1 MKVNRPG
8 DGLTGSTEPLEPRD
22 LQNLVKGERFEAVLS
37 ELEGQA
43 AAGSNTVDNSM
54 AMSATRAALAQIANA
69 ADLAN
74 AGQSLSAVRE
84 SARYMIRSRLSKQ
97 YRTTEEGER
106 VIEGLSEY
114 VASDPL
120 LKAKIL
126 SGLTDSSRFK
136 SRRWTSMTIG
146 TFAASLRPTSGS
158 I

>member
-1 MKVNRPG
+1 MKINRPG
-8 DGLTGSTEPLEPRD
+8 DPLSGSTEPIDPRD

-43 AAGSNTVDNSM
+43 GPGTANTVDNAV
-54 AMSATRAALAQIANA
+54 AMSATRAALARIASE

-84 SARYMIRSRLSKQ
+84 SARYMISSRLSKQ
-97 YRTTEEGER
+97 YRKTEEGER

-120 LKAKIL
+120 LKSKIL
-126 SGLTDSSRFK
+126 SILQK
-136 SRRWTSMTIG
+136 VKP
-146 TFAASLRPTSGS
+146 A
-158 I
+158 

>member
-1 MKVNRPG
+1 MKINRPG
-8 DGLTGSTEPLEPRD
+8 DPLTGATEPLDPRD

-43 AAGSNTVDNSM
+43 GASVPNSVDNSA
-54 AMSATRAALAQIANA
+54 AMSATRAALARIASG

-84 SARYMIRSRLSKQ
+84 SARYMISSRLSKQ
-97 YRTTEEGER
+97 YRKTEEGER

-120 LKAKIL
+120 LKSKIL
-126 SGLTDSSRFK
+126 SILQK
-136 SRRWTSMTIG
+136 VKP
-146 TFAASLRPTSGS
+146 A
-158 I
+158 

>member
-1 MKVNRPG
+1 MKINRPG
-8 DGLTGSTEPLEPRD
+8 DALTGATEPLDPRD

-43 AAGSNTVDNSM
+43 GPGLANSVDNSV
-54 AMSATRAALAQIANA
+54 AMSATRSELAKIASG

-74 AGQSLSAVRE
+74 AGQSLAAVRE

-97 YRTTEEGER
+97 YRQTEEGER

-120 LKAKIL
+120 LKSKIL
-126 SGLTDSSRFK
+126 SILQK
-136 SRRWTSMTIG
+136 IKP
-146 TFAASLRPTSGS
+146 A
-158 I
+158 

>member
-8 DGLTGSTEPLEPRD
+8 NPLSGSTEPLDPRD
-22 LQNLVKGERFEAVLS
+22 LSNVVKGERFEAVLS

-43 AAGSNTVDNSM
+43 GTTAGNTVDNSQ
-54 AMSATRAALAQIANA
+54 AMSATRAALTSIAKG

-74 AGQSLSAVRE
+74 ASQALSAVRE
-84 SARYMIRSRLSKQ
+84 SARFMISSRLSEQ

-120 LKAKIL
+120 LKSKIL
-126 SGLTDSSRFK
+126 SILQK
-136 SRRWTSMTIG
+136 VKP
-146 TFAASLRPTSGS
+146 A
-158 I
+158 

>member
-1 MKVNRPG
+1 MKINRPG
-8 DGLTGSTEPLEPRD
+8 DPLTGATEPLDPRD

-43 AAGSNTVDNSM
+43 GASVANTVDNSV
-54 AMSATRAALAQIANA
+54 AMSATRAALARIASG

-84 SARYMIRSRLSKQ
+84 SARYMISSRLSKQ
-97 YRTTEEGER
+97 YRKTEEGER

-120 LKAKIL
+120 LKSKIL
-126 SGLTDSSRFK
+126 SILQK
-136 SRRWTSMTIG
+136 VKP
-146 TFAASLRPTSGS
+146 A
-158 I
+158 

>member
-1 MKVNRPG
+1 MKINRPG
-8 DGLTGSTEPLEPRD
+8 DPLTGATEPIDPRD

-43 AAGSNTVDNSM
+43 GASVANTVDNSV
-54 AMSATRAALAQIANA
+54 AMSATRAALARIASG

-84 SARYMIRSRLSKQ
+84 SARYMISSRLSKQ
-97 YRTTEEGER
+97 YRQTEEGER

-120 LKAKIL
+120 LKSKIL
-126 SGLTDSSRFK
+126 SILQK
-136 SRRWTSMTIG
+136 VKP
-146 TFAASLRPTSGS
+146 A
-158 I
+158 